1 MFRLFRFVFRTI
13 FLFKLMGLAF
23 GAGMAAAFLLQLRG
37 QYQSWGLVEGGT
49 ERSVAGDDLVDEP
62 DLVETRA
69 IDIDVPP
76 ARVWPWLAQL
86 GYGRGGWYSFP
97 VLDRPWNPDGG
108 RPFKS
113 AEEILPEYQDL
124 AEGDL
129 VPTHPQGGF
138 EARLVE
144 PNEALVLYLDDAMFR
159 EQMSELA
166 AAATEAVEEQGGDLD
181 LDTDLDMPP
190 YQVSWAFELEELPG
204 ERTRLIERLRAHVE
218 ASEQQWRARPALA
231 MGVFALLRSQLQG
244 IKRRA
249 EEVEA

>member
-1 MFRLFRFVFRTI
+1 MFGLVRFVFRTI
-13 FLFKLMGLAF
+13 VLLKLMAWAF
-23 GAGMAAAFLLQLRG
+23 AAGMGAAFLLQLRQ
-37 QYQSWGLVEGGT
+37 QYQSWGLLEGGH
-49 ERSVAGDDLVDEP
+49 ERAVRGDGLVVEP

-76 ARVWPWLAQL
+76 DRVWPWLAQL

-97 VLDRPWNPDGG
+97 VLDRAWNADGG
-108 RPFKS
+108 RPFQS
-113 AEEILPEYQDL
+113 AREILPEHQDL

-138 EARLVE
+138 EARIVDPGE
-144 PNEALVLYLDDAMFR
+144 GLVLYLDDAMFR
-159 EQMSELA
+159 EQMRELA
-166 AAATEAVEEQGGDLD
+166 AEATDAVEEQGGNHDI
-181 LDTDLDMPP
+181 DLDMPP

-204 ERTRLIERLRAHVE
+204 QRTRLIERLRAHVE

-244 IKRRA
+244 IKQRA
-249 EEVEA
+249 EGAAD